1 MQWDVEVTGTGGSY
15 IGRAPN
21 KLAGLYTLIFRR
33 SSCQHPLMAGALG
46 SIPTPSFVCL
56 ICFFNPLPILA
67 ASIDFF
73 TAWPLESLY

>member
-1 MQWDVEVTGTGGSY
+1 MGLQWDVEVTGTGGSY

-46 SIPTPSFVCL
+46 PP
-56 ICFFNPLPILA
+56 PLPLSFPFSPVFYTPCHTSCHH
-67 ASIDFF
+67 SIFCNGK
-73 TAWPLESLY
+73 